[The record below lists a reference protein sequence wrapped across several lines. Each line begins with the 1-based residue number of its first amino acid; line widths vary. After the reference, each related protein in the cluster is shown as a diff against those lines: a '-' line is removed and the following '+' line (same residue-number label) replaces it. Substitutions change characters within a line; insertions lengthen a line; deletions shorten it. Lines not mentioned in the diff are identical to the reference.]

1 MLDKK
6 YTKKKEIKSCKII
19 AILLCTLSVIL
30 ISQSVNAHS
39 PSNLNLNYDSE
50 IQDLEVTI
58 THQVSNPNSH
68 YIYNIEI
75 RKNGDTY
82 ETFDYMSQ
90 PNSLSFTYNYEV
102 NATIDDVIKVTAL
115 CIQGGTITKQIT
127 VISNETLDN
136 GSSSETDDTSTPGFE
151 LLIAILGITIII
163 ILKRKKK

>member
-6 YTKKKEIKSCKII
+6 HTKKKEMKSYKII
-19 AILLCTLSVIL
+19 TILLCFLSVIL

-39 PSNLNLNYDSE
+39 PSSMNLNYDSE
-50 IQDLEVTI
+50 TQDLEVTI

-75 RKNGDTY
+75 RKNGETY
-82 ETFDYMSQ
+82 ETFDYTSQ
-90 PNSLSFTYNYEV
+90 PNSLSFTYNYDV
-102 NATIDDVIKVTAL
+102 NATIDDVIKVTTL

-127 VISNETLDN
+127 VTSNEIVDDEEN
-136 GSSSETDDTSTPGFE
+136 GDGETTTPGFE
-151 LLIAILGITIII
+151 LIIAILGIILLL